1 MKKYLIVVA
10 HPDDEILGAG
20 ATIFDLVRKGSQV
33 AVCCLCSQCDT
44 RYDNLLEGMKKSYDI
59 LGVSKFFLGKWG
71 CLKLKDADH
80 LELVQFVES
89 AITQF
94 QPDVMITHHPSDLNN
109 DHYIASIICH
119 EAARLPQRNLGYTK
133 RIESILAMEVPS
145 ETDWHFNPAWDAF
158 KPNTYQ
164 GVTSEAIEAK
174 IKALSVYQDVVRPAP
189 HPRSPETLRA
199 LATVRGSEAGS
210 LYAEA
215 FQCIFRLGV

>member
-1 MKKYLIVVA
+1 MKKYLLVVA

-20 ATIFDLVRKGSQV
+20 ATIFDLVRKGNHVS
-33 AVCCLCSQCDT
+33 VCCLCSQCAT

-94 QPDVMITHHPSDLNN
+94 EPDIIITHHPNDLNN
-109 DHYIASIICH
+109 DHYIASIICY
-119 EAARLPQRNLGYTK
+119 EAARLPQRSIGYSK
-133 RIESILAMEVPS
+133 RIENILAMEVPS

-158 KPNTYQ
+158 KPNTYHE
-164 GVTSEAIEAK
+164 VSEEALEAK
-174 IKALSVYQDVVRPAP
+174 IKAISVYQDVIRPAP
-189 HPRSPETLRA
+189 HPRSLETLRA
-199 LATVRGSEAGS
+199 FATVRGSEAGS

-215 FQCIFRLGV
+215 FQSIFKLGV

>member
-1 MKKYLIVVA
+1 MKKYLLVVA

-20 ATIFDLVRKGSQV
+20 ATIFDLVRKGNQV
-33 AVCCLCSQCDT
+33 AVCCLCSKCAT

-59 LGVSKFFLGKWG
+59 LGVSKFFLGKWC

-94 QPDVMITHHPSDLNN
+94 EPDVIITHHPNDLNN
-109 DHYIASIICH
+109 DHYIASIICY
-119 EAARLPQRNLGYTK
+119 EAARLPQRSIGYSK
-133 RIESILAMEVPS
+133 HIENILAMEVPS

-158 KPNTYQ
+158 KPNTYHE
-164 GVTSEAIEAK
+164 VSEEALEAK
-174 IKALSVYQDVVRPAP
+174 IKAISVYQDVIRPAP
-189 HPRSPETLRA
+189 HPRSPETIRA
-199 LATVRGSEAGS
+199 LATVRGSEAVS

-215 FQCIFRLGV
+215 FQSIFKLGV